1 MKKLISVVLLLI
13 SVNVFADEQSFKQAQ
28 QQAKCQQ
35 VMNMLV
41 LYVKTE
47 QYRLQLELNN
57 VIASPQ
63 DYKSE
68 AEWKKVESTNKHR
81 LSYQQKREE
90 ARYGT
95 SRKPNPDMK
104 RQTSTG
110 YAKER
115 NLDE

>member
-68 AEWKKVESTNKHR
+68 AEWKKAQQQARQDIIDGNKK
-81 LSYQQKREE
+81 LAQPIDGCVVNLG
-90 ARYGT
+90 YG
-95 SRKPNPDMK
+95 
-104 RQTSTG
+104 G
-110 YAKER
+110 
-115 NLDE
+115 

>member
-68 AEWKKVESTNKHR
+68 AEWKKSDPRHR
-81 LSYQQKREE
+81 DIETIHFDNLSKKKDE
-90 ARYGT
+90 AIYKYGN
-95 SRKPNPDMK
+95 SFSFHNI
-104 RQTSTG
+104 
-110 YAKER
+110 
-115 NLDE
+115 